1 MDSPEAI
8 ANKGYESFAEHFVN
22 VGIEKGAKQE
32 RERNEARI
40 SKIEDFLRS
49 NGVSE
54 EIISASRAIK

>member
-1 MDSPEAI
+1 M
-8 ANKGYESFAEHFVN
+8 N

-32 RERNEARI
+32 REKNEARI